1 MRKNEKIN
9 LLVYVINSGKAADFR
24 VQDAWTDLFFLV
36 EPEMDKL
43 VKSAVY
49 KYTRTYNIEPEQFE
63 EAMQTAFMK
72 AVENFDSNKGDFLAR
87 LNHIAVNMFKNV
99 VRDSQ
104 ADLRKAM
111 TGSLSLNV
119 SISENE
125 EEVVTFQDQLKDEKV
140 NVEKIIEETEVTIFD
155 VLNDYKSRSAKTK
168 KEAELIEIYI
178 TYDNDKER
186 KEALMNYVGEGA
198 KWVNVRKAVSRA
210 NQNFKKA
217 LQEAGKL

>member
-72 AVENFDSNKGDFLAR
+72 AVENFDPNKGDFLAR

>member
-36 EPEMDKL
+36 EPEMGKL

-72 AVENFDSNKGDFLAR
+72 AVENFDPNKGDFLAR